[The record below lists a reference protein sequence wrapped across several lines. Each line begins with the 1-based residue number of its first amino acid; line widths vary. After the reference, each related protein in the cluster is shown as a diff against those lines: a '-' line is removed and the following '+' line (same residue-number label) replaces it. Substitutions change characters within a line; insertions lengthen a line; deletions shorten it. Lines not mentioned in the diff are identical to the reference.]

1 MIIKYPI
8 IGITTCISFIF
19 SFIYHFLYG
28 LFIVITII
36 PRIIITGIQCILNKE
51 KIKKIKKTKKI
62 IPTII
67 ITLSLISY
75 LICVFILTRWFVQ
88 TERNKHFSDNLD
100 ELTEQLETQ
109 DSETNVSSNLTKTT
123 SSYQSDLNY
132 LNVNLN
138 SYIKINSETV
148 AWIRV
153 NGTNINYP
161 VVQHKNN
168 SYYLNHNFYNYKT
181 DVGAVFADYRDEFDP
196 FNNNTIIYA
205 HNLVNRTM
213 FGQVPLMLK
222 KKWRSN
228 PDNYYIKLSTR
239 KTNSIWQIFSTY
251 RTTPTTDYLQSKFN
265 DAETYEKFLNT
276 IKNRSSHNFNTEITT
291 DDKIITLS
299 TCDDIGTGRVVV
311 HAKLIKIEE
320 KK

>member
-8 IGITTCISFIF
+8 IGLKICIIFIF
-19 SFIYHFLYG
+19 SFIYHFFYG
-28 LFIVITII
+28 LFTIITII
-36 PRIIITGIQCILNKE
+36 PKLIIIGIQCIFNKAKIQE
-51 KIKKIKKTKKI
+51 IKKENKI
-62 IPTII
+62 ISTII
-67 ITLSLISY
+67 LSLSIISY

-88 TERNKHFSDNLD
+88 SERNKHFSDSLN
-100 ELTEQLETQ
+100 EITEQLETQ
-109 DSETNVSSNLTKTT
+109 DEEGNINNNLTKATG
-123 SSYQSDLNY
+123 SYQSDLNY
-132 LNVNLN
+132 LNVNLD

-161 VVQHKNN
+161 VVQHNDN
-168 SYYLNHNFYNYKT
+168 SYYLTHNFYNYKT

-222 KKWRSN
+222 KNWQSN
-228 PDNYYIKLSTR
+228 SNNYYIKLSTK
-239 KTNSIWQIFSTY
+239 KTNSVWQIFSTY
-251 RTTPTTDYLQSKFN
+251 KINPTTDYLQSKFN
-265 DAETYEKFLNT
+265 SIETYEKFLT
-276 IKNRSSHNFNTEITT
+276 TLKNRSTYNFNTDITT

-299 TCDDIGTGRVVV
+299 TCDDIGTKRVVV

>member
-8 IGITTCISFIF
+8 IGIITCISFIF
-19 SFIYHFLYG
+19 SFIYHFFYG
-28 LFIVITII
+28 LLVVITIV
-36 PRIIITGIQCILNKE
+36 PRIIITGIQCILSKN
-51 KIKKIKKTKKI
+51 KIKEIKKTKKI

-88 TERNKHFSDNLD
+88 SERNKHFSDNLS

-109 DSETNVSSNLTKTT
+109 DSETNVSSNLTNSTN
-123 SSYQSDLNY
+123 SYQSDLNY
-132 LNVNLN
+132 LNVNLD
-138 SYIKINSETV
+138 SYIKINSDTV
-148 AWIRV
+148 AWIKV

-161 VVQHKNN
+161 VVQHKDN

-228 PDNYYIKLSTR
+228 PNNYYIKLSTR

-251 RTTPTTDYLQSKFN
+251 KISPTTDYLQSKFN
-265 DAETYEKFLNT
+265 SIEIYKNFLNT
-276 IKNRSSHNFNTEITT
+276 IKNRSSYNFNTELTT

>member
-8 IGITTCISFIF
+8 IGIITCISFIF
-19 SFIYHFLYG
+19 SFIYHFFYG
-28 LFIVITII
+28 VFIVITII
-36 PRIIITGIQCILNKE
+36 PKTIIIGIQCIINKNKIIE
-51 KIKKIKKTKKI
+51 IKKSKKT

-88 TERNKHFSDNLD
+88 TERNKHFSDNLN

-109 DSETNVSSNLTKTT
+109 DGKTNINSNITKSTN
-123 SSYQSDLNY
+123 SYQSDLNY
-132 LNVNLN
+132 LNVNLDP
-138 SYIKINSETV
+138 YIKINSETV
-148 AWIRV
+148 AWIKV

-161 VVQHKNN
+161 VVQHKDN

-251 RTTPTTDYLQSKFN
+251 KISPTTDYLQSKFN
-265 DAETYEKFLNT
+265 SVETYEIFLNK
-276 IKNRSSHNFNTEITT
+276 IKDRSSYNFNTEITT

-299 TCDDIGTGRVVV
+299 TCDDIGTKRVVV